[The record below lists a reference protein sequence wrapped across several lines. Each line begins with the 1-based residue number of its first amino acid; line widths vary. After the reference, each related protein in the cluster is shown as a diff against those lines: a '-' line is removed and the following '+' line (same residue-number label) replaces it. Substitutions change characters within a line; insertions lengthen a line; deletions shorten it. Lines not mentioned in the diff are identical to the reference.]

1 MIYNNV
7 ILTVNDASDVA
18 TVRSL
23 LAEQA
28 RMSSEEPGC
37 VRFEVYHSR
46 SDTRQFLLVEQW
58 QTEAD
63 IDRHRKAKAF
73 TGLYLPKVIPLVT
86 REPHLCERLWP
97 PGLIRSTSKAD
108 FVQRV

>member
-63 IDRHRKAKAF
+63 IDRHREAKAF

-97 PGLIRSTSKAD
+97 PG
-108 FVQRV
+108 